1 MRKITFS
8 IVMFLVGIMAFAQF
22 PTPYCGPITFAN
34 NEEPITLVD
43 FAGINNSSPNTVGG
57 VAHQDFT
64 AIVGNVT
71 AGQTYP
77 ITLKGNTDGDFN
89 TNLSVFI
96 DWNQDGDF
104 IDAGETYN
112 IGSIFGSTG
121 LDAIQLTGSITASA
135 SALGGNTRM
144 RVVKKFNNSTTT
156 FPDSCNTGGG
166 GWGEAE
172 DYTLSVTA
180 ILPCLTGIN
189 FPVPTV
195 TPGTCDG
202 FTPTEISD
210 SSWAGDYF
218 TVNVTTG
225 QTYKFGSSVATD
237 FFTISTDNGVTA
249 ATSGVQPLTWV
260 STVTGTIRVHINTD
274 SSCGTEENERTTTVI
289 CGVPCL
295 NGTLYPQNAYT
306 PAVCDGTTVNIVTV
320 FNGEGDSWAGEYS
333 NINVVTT
340 NQYTFSSSVETDYI
354 TIASADGLTVFAVG
368 TGSVNYT
375 PTADGVVRVYFHTNS
390 SCGTQ
395 NVNREKRVVCDTA
408 LEVPGCASNPTPADA
423 AIIPAFEDVILSWD
437 APTTG
442 DLATSYDVFVGTSPT
457 TLTFAGNV
465 PTNEPINVGQIG
477 EYSFTIYWQVVPR
490 NAAGAAV
497 GCAVW
502 SFTTEDL
509 PVCLSNTVLYPP
521 DDITPTACDGITV
534 TEVADDSWAGDYY
547 NLNVISGETYTLNS
561 SVATDYLTISTD
573 GNVTAATAGQV
584 PLVWVATVTG
594 VVRVNI
600 NTDSA
605 CGTEDE
611 VRTTTVICGVACLNG
626 NLFPED
632 TVIPAV
638 CDGSTLNQITDNAYA
653 GEYSNVQVEAGNTYT
668 FSSSVATDF
677 FTLSTDGVIAIA
689 EGVGPLAWVATY
701 SGIVRVYMHTND
713 SCGEEAEGRFK
724 YVTCTPVAPC
734 LTATFGQFP
743 DETYIPSA
751 CDGVTQQLIVA
762 NGWAGEYAVVAVTN
776 GQTYTFSSSVDTDV
790 ITISADGG
798 ATAAAVGVGSV
809 TWVADIS
816 GDVRFYTHLAGCGD
830 EQDSRSKFVLCGV
843 VTTDEPDYVALQ
855 WPPTITVNAGGSGTV
870 YGQVYE
876 AGLTDVA
883 PNINGQAP
891 GIAAWVGISPAGDN
905 SNPNTWTT
913 WVPATWNAAHIS
925 NNDEYQAEIG
935 ATLAP
940 GTYYYATRF
949 SLNNGPYVYG
959 GINSSNQG
967 NEWDGTT
974 YLSGVLTVNPIV
986 NDECAGAIALTPGA
1000 DFATNPLSTTNTGAS
1015 TGSLT
1020 PSCQANFASDAWYS
1034 VVVPASGSITI
1045 ETQAN
1050 GGMTDSVVAAFT
1062 GSCSGTLTEIGCND
1076 DDGIGFMSLLSLTGL
1091 TPGET
1096 VYIAVWRYSF
1106 LGGGTNGTFVI
1117 SAYDASLSNVDFEN
1131 STLRAYPNPVQ
1142 DVLNLSYTQNIT
1154 KVEVI
1159 NLLGQQVI
1167 AKPMNATQ
1175 SQIDMSHLPNGTY
1188 LVRVTADDQVKTI
1201 KVIKE

>member
-1 MRKITFS
+1 MRKITFL
-8 IVMFLVGIMAFAQF
+8 IVMFFVSCMAFAQF
-22 PTPYCGPITFAN
+22 PAPYCGPIAFAN
-34 NEEPITLVD
+34 NEEPITLVN
-43 FAGINNSSPNTVGG
+43 FAGINNSSPNTLGG

-77 ITLKGNTDGDFN
+77 ITLKGNTDGNFN

-104 IDAGETYN
+104 TDSGETYN
-112 IGSIFGSTG
+112 IGSIMNSDG
-121 LDAIQLTGSITASA
+121 LDTVVLNGSITASA

-144 RVVKKFNNSTTT
+144 RVVKKFNNSTTV

-180 ILPCLTGIN
+180 IPACLTGFN
-189 FPVPTV
+189 YPTATV

-202 FTPTEISD
+202 FTPTQIAD
-210 SSWAGDYF
+210 DSWAGDYF
-218 TVNVTTG
+218 NVAVTTG
-225 QTYKFGSSVATD
+225 QTYKFGSSLATD

-249 ATSGVQPLTWV
+249 VTAGTQPLTWV
-260 STVTGTIRVHINTD
+260 STVTGTIRVHINTN
-274 SSCGTEENERTTTVI
+274 SACGTEDVDRTTTVT
-289 CGVPCL
+289 CGVLCL
-295 NGTLYPQNAYT
+295 TGTLYPATTYT
-306 PAVCDGTTVNIVTV
+306 PGTCDGTTVNVV
-320 FNGEGDSWAGEYS
+320 AVDSYAGEYS

-340 NQYTFSSSVETDYI
+340 NTYTFSSSIATDYI
-354 TIASADGLTVFAVG
+354 TVASADGTTALAVG
-368 TGSVNYT
+368 TGSVDYT

-395 NVNREKRVVCDTA
+395 ATDREKRVVCDTA
-408 LEVPGCASNPTPADA
+408 LMAPGCASNPTPADA
-423 AIIPAFEDVILSWD
+423 AIVPAFDDIILSWD

-442 DLATSYDVFVGTSPT
+442 DPATSYDIYVGNSPT
-457 TLTFAGNV
+457 TLNFAVNV
-465 PTNEPINVGQIG
+465 PTNDPINGGEVGA
-477 EYSFTIYWQVVPR
+477 YSTTIYWQIVPR
-490 NAAGAAV
+490 NAAGPAV

-509 PVCLSNTVLYPP
+509 PVCLSNTFQYPAT
-521 DDITPTACDGITV
+521 DITPTACDGIASTL
-534 TEVADDSWAGDYY
+534 VANDSWAGDYY
-547 NLNVISGETYTLNS
+547 NLNVIAGETYTLNS

-605 CGTEDE
+605 CGTAD
-611 VRTTTVICGVACLNG
+611 VNRTTSVICGVACLNG
-626 NLFPED
+626 DLYPAD
-632 TVIPAV
+632 TVIPSV
-638 CDGSTLNQITDNAYA
+638 CDGSTLNQITDDAYA

-677 FTLSTDGVIAIA
+677 FTLSSDGVIAIA
-689 EGVGPLAWVATY
+689 EGVGPLSWVATY
-701 SGIVRVYMHTND
+701 SGVVRVYLHTD
-713 SCGEEAEGRFK
+713 DACGDEAVGRFK
-724 YVTCTPVAPC
+724 YVVCTPVAPC

-743 DETYIPSA
+743 AAAYVPSA
-751 CDGVTQQLIVA
+751 CDGVTQQQIVA
-762 NGWAGEYAVVAVTN
+762 NGWAGEYALVTVTS
-776 GQTYTFSSSVDTDV
+776 GETYTFSSSVATDV
-790 ITISADGG
+790 ITISADAG

-809 TWVADIS
+809 TWVATIS

-830 EQDSRSKFVLCGV
+830 QQTNRAKFVLCGV
-843 VTTDEPDYVALQ
+843 VSSDEPDYVALQ
-855 WPPTITVNAGGSGTV
+855 WPPTITVTAGGSGTV

-883 PNINGQAP
+883 PNIDGQAP

-925 NNDEYQAEIG
+925 NNDEYEAQIG

-974 YLSGVLTVNPIV
+974 YLSGVLTVNPIA
-986 NDECAGAIALTPGA
+986 NDECSGAIALTTGA
-1000 DFATNPLSTTNTGAS
+1000 VFGTNPLSTTNAGAS

-1020 PSCQANFASDAWYS
+1020 PSCQANFSSDAWYS

-1045 ETQAN
+1045 ETQAD
-1050 GGMTDSVVAAFT
+1050 GGMTDSVVSAFT
-1062 GSCSGTLTEIGCND
+1062 GSCTGTLTEVGCND

-1091 TPGET
+1091 TPGDT

-1106 LGGGTNGTFVI
+1106 LGGGTNGSFVI
-1117 SAYDASLSNVDFEN
+1117 SAYDASLSNVDFE
-1131 STLRAYPNPVQ
+1131 SSSLRAYPNPVR